1 MYLHKEF
8 LSARFAGRNKYHFS
22 DKVLVDFREL
32 QTVLNV
38 ELSGDET
45 LKVVMQESYGLNG
58 EIALR

>member
-45 LKVVMQESYGLNG
+45 LKVVM
-58 EIALR
+58 